1 MGRSMRLP
9 NTAHACRPWRVH
21 ELAGDFRLEDV
32 WGLPTPGG
40 PDDFPRLVRLMAS
53 LDPSQSS
60 GVVRVLF
67 AIRRKVGELLGW
79 DHPQAGVESSVPTL
93 RDRLPADLCGATSG
107 PTPEEL
113 PFSSL
118 YLTEDEWALELA
130 NQTVHG
136 VLHVGLGSRWRG
148 RPPRPDGRAREA
160 ERTAR
165 KPLHGRHHP
174 VPPLDRLPAD
184 DAADRTGVAGEPRR
198 ADARSR
204 VGARVAQLT
213 LLDRARAACE

>member
-53 LDPSQSS
+53 FDPSRSS
-60 GVVRVLF
+60 GVVCVLF

-79 DHPQAGVESSVPTL
+79 DQPQAGVEPSVRTL
-93 RDRLPADLCGATSG
+93 RDRLPADLCGATSDL
-107 PTPEEL
+107 TPEEL
-113 PFSSL
+113 PFSTL

-130 NQTVHG
+130 NQTVHA
-136 VLHVGLGSRWRG
+136 VLHLGWVPDEAGGHRGQMAVLVRRNGLLGSLYMTAITPFRHLIVYPQMMRQIEREWRAS
-148 RPPRPDGRAREA
+148 P
-160 ERTAR
+160 
-165 KPLHGRHHP
+165 
-174 VPPLDRLPAD
+174 
-184 DAADRTGVAGEPRR
+184 
-198 ADARSR
+198 
-204 VGARVAQLT
+204 GAV
-213 LLDRARAACE
+213 

>member
-21 ELAGDFRLEDV
+21 EVAGDFRLEDV

-93 RDRLPADLCGATSG
+93 RDRLPADLSGATSG

-113 PFSSL
+113 PFSTL

-136 VLHVGLGSRWRG
+136 VLHLGWVPDGAGGHRGQMAVLVRPNGLLGSLYMAAITPFRHLIVYPQMMRQIEREWRASRDGPTPG
-148 RPPRPDGRAREA
+148 RRSGR
-160 ERTAR
+160 
-165 KPLHGRHHP
+165 GY
-174 VPPLDRLPAD
+174 DR
-184 DAADRTGVAGEPRR
+184 GG
-198 ADARSR
+198 
-204 VGARVAQLT
+204 
-213 LLDRARAACE
+213 